1 MIRRPPRST
10 RTDTLFPYTTLFR
23 SLAAQHRRAVAHL
36 HAGDGAERDLL
47 ARRRQDRQASEFADT
62 VAQLARIADADRVAR
77 EPLHR
82 LAARLAADRAG
93 AAGLHLG
100 HLYAV
105 PPPRRALD
113 VHLVTTPPR
122 SPFRPPHGT

>member
-23 SLAAQHRRAVAHL
+23 SLAAQHRRTVAHL

-47 ARRRQDRQASEFADT
+47 ARRRQDRQAREFADT

-82 LAARLAADRAG
+82 LAGSLAADRADRQS
-93 AAGLHLG
+93 LG
-100 HLYAV
+100 EGKSVSVSVDLGG
-105 PPPRRALD
+105 RRLINKKKRQ
-113 VHLVTTPPR
+113 TKRET
-122 SPFRPPHGT
+122 